1 MWFMRVVLALVVGVA
16 VALGPGPALA
26 QGLKLTW
33 WEHANPPHNA
43 YSKDLVAEYNQGG
56 HGASVDYEVF
66 PMTPFFKKLT
76 VAISTKTAPDMYTVT
91 DFLLPS
97 LVGKKGVAS
106 LNPQ

>member
-43 YSKDLVAEYNQGG
+43 YSKDLVAEYNQFKING
-56 HGASVDYEVF
+56 HDTIAQNEHTDTFAVGAV
-66 PMTPFFKKLT
+66 LT
-76 VAISTKTAPDMYTVT
+76 W
-91 DFLLPS
+91 
-97 LVGKKGVAS
+97 
-106 LNPQ
+106 